1 MTNVKKSTSRHSI
14 VNIPKTK
21 EKENI
26 VKAVGEN
33 NSSYTR
39 KTTIRLMPT
48 SHQSDEARK
57 QWDDWKCLCKTL
69 SARNLV
75 SGNTAFTIQCE
86 INTSQNLKKGER
98 EFVTRRYVFCK
109 YNSILIRL
117 KARDT
122 KQQFESTSKN
132 IIILFKM

>member
-48 SHQSDEARK
+48 SHQSDEARNCLLYTSDAA
-57 QWDDWKCLCKTL
+57 DD
-69 SARNLV
+69 
-75 SGNTAFTIQCE
+75 
-86 INTSQNLKKGER
+86 
-98 EFVTRRYVFCK
+98 RYVV
-109 YNSILIRL
+109 
-117 KARDT
+117 
-122 KQQFESTSKN
+122 
-132 IIILFKM
+132 